1 MVDDKGEKKMYKKK
15 ICRYDECRDVGC
27 KRLRTQ
33 KKEKKKKNT
42 LTWSASE
49 YDLCKILGV
58 RNV

>member
-1 MVDDKGEKKMYKKK
+1 MQR
-15 ICRYDECRDVGC
+15 CRMQTIENTEER
-27 KRLRTQ
+27 
-33 KKEKKKKNT
+33 KKKKNT

>member
-1 MVDDKGEKKMYKKK
+1 MYKKK